1 MSLLR
6 PFAANP
12 WCRLLAGGL
21 FSGLAAAHFL
31 PDQHSGFLLAL
42 SLAVIIGALCSLVG
56 ERIVEAIV
64 KAIIIGSLLALS
76 YPVVNKQLARGREL
90 HWLIMAAIGFQ
101 WSLIIGSLLGGICR
115 EITDSKPSQASNET
129 KSPRE
134 ADHP

>member
-1 MSLLR
+1 MSLLC

-42 SLAVIIGALCSLVG
+42 CLAIFFGTMCSL
-56 ERIVEAIV
+56 EAEHLVEAIV
-64 KAIIIGSLLALS
+64 KAIIIGGLFALS
-76 YPVVNKQLARGREL
+76 YPLMNKQLARGREI
-90 HWLIMAAIGFQ
+90 HWLMMACIGFQ
-101 WSLIIGSLLGGICR
+101 WGIFAGSLLGGICR
-115 EITDSKPSQASNET
+115 EITDSKPNQDSHET
-129 KSPRE
+129 QPPTE